1 MVKSRSNGGLEGV
14 GVSFSDVNLSLIF
27 LSYLVAIGIRLPC
40 TLLQITFS
48 FLRIHKPIAI
58 KLGANGLVPC

>member
-27 LSYLVAIGIRLPC
+27 LSYLVAVDIRLPY
-40 TLLQITFS
+40 TLLQITSVFYGS
-48 FLRIHKPIAI
+48 TSLSRSNLEPTA
-58 KLGANGLVPC
+58 